1 MIERWIILAAE
12 EAGPVSNKMGGIW
25 NVVDAEATTLARLVA
40 KGELDS
46 EFRILVVGPNY
57 PTAGSDWNTGRNRV
71 TDISALNR
79 LDMGEELALT
89 LAELNSLGMESV
101 TGQRVEES
109 VPIGYVLFNTN
120 YYQSRLVRW
129 KDREMTLNNAIKTE
143 AFDLL
148 GLDSMR
154 FEKEHYGW
162 EYNHYLN
169 LSYAVSEL
177 VRILAQS
184 PEESTKKYADKAVV
198 EFARSV
204 MPRVRAS
211 LHCHE
216 FGIFYAAAR
225 LEKLGIPVRTLCTF
239 HATVPGRTAG
249 YRSLEKIR
257 TNDSK
262 MEPGTPLGFAALEAL
277 ARYADGVTFVGDST
291 MKEAMLFYRMKGV
304 VIRNG
309 IDVRGDRIDW
319 NKKERCRAR
328 IQDFIINNLYK
339 NCEGSCPERENIIPV
354 FSISRIEIENKGYP
368 QLLDALVLQD
378 HLLRHRMMG
387 QRHADQTRV
396 VCFLIAS
403 HGPKSK
409 DKLPEGFPIN
419 LPIEVLLG
427 DEIRLENMIND
438 RRLNKD
444 ELISGRRSVAAVL
457 YPQWLGPNDGGLGMR
472 TDEVMAGCVAGIF
485 PSQYEPFLLTALEA
499 GREGTPSIVS
509 RSAGFSDALKKVEHR
524 VPGLGGVV
532 VVDNIELQPQETVM
546 DYALALDYFSRTYL
560 EDDVKYRLLCE
571 ESFSLARQ
579 FSWDQPVM
587 EYYKNLT
594 V

>member
-101 TGQRVEES
+101 TGQRVEDG

-257 TNDSK
+257 KNDSK

-291 MKEAMLFYRMKGV
+291 MKEAM
-304 VIRNG
+304 
-309 IDVRGDRIDW
+309 
-319 NKKERCRAR
+319 
-328 IQDFIINNLYK
+328 
-339 NCEGSCPERENIIPV
+339 SC
-354 FSISRIEIENKGYP
+354 
-368 QLLDALVLQD
+368 
-378 HLLRHRMMG
+378 
-387 QRHADQTRV
+387 
-396 VCFLIAS
+396 
-403 HGPKSK
+403 
-409 DKLPEGFPIN
+409 
-419 LPIEVLLG
+419 
-427 DEIRLENMIND
+427 
-438 RRLNKD
+438 
-444 ELISGRRSVAAVL
+444 
-457 YPQWLGPNDGGLGMR
+457 
-472 TDEVMAGCVAGIF
+472 
-485 PSQYEPFLLTALEA
+485 
-499 GREGTPSIVS
+499 
-509 RSAGFSDALKKVEHR
+509 
-524 VPGLGGVV
+524 
-532 VVDNIELQPQETVM
+532 
-546 DYALALDYFSRTYL
+546 
-560 EDDVKYRLLCE
+560 
-571 ESFSLARQ
+571 
-579 FSWDQPVM
+579 
-587 EYYKNLT
+587 
-594 V
+594 

>member
-1 MIERWIILAAE
+1 MMM
-12 EAGPVSNKMGGIW
+12 GTNKY
-25 NVVDAEATTLARLVA
+25 VDRAVA
-40 KGELDS
+40 D
-46 EFRILVVGPNY
+46 
-57 PTAGSDWNTGRNRV
+57 
-71 TDISALNR
+71 
-79 LDMGEELALT
+79 
-89 LAELNSLGMESV
+89 
-101 TGQRVEES
+101 
-109 VPIGYVLFNTN
+109 
-120 YYQSRLVRW
+120 
-129 KDREMTLNNAIKTE
+129 
-143 AFDLL
+143 
-148 GLDSMR
+148 
-154 FEKEHYGW
+154 
-162 EYNHYLN
+162 
-169 LSYAVSEL
+169 
-177 VRILAQS
+177 
-184 PEESTKKYADKAVV
+184 
-198 EFARSV
+198 FARSV
-204 MPRVRAS
+204 MPKVRVS

-216 FGIFYAAAR
+216 FGVFYAAAR
-225 LEKLGIPVRTLCTF
+225 LEKLGIPVRTLCTL

-257 TNDSK
+257 KNDSK

-291 MKEAMLFYRMKGV
+291 MKEAMLFHRMKGV

-319 NKKERCRAR
+319 DKKERCRAR
-328 IQDFIINNLYK
+328 IQDFIIENLYQ
-339 NCEGSCPERENIIPV
+339 NCEGSCPGKENIIPV

-387 QRHADQTRV
+387 QRHADQTKV

-403 HGPKSK
+403 HGPKPR

-419 LPIEVLLG
+419 LPIEVLVG
-427 DEIRLENMIND
+427 DEIRLENMISE
-438 RRLNKD
+438 RRLSKD
-444 ELISGRRSVAAVL
+444 ELISGKRSVAAVL

-509 RSAGFSDALKKVEHR
+509 RSAGYSDALKKVEHR

-532 VVDNIELQPQETVM
+532 VVDNIELQLQETVM
-546 DYALALDYFSRTYL
+546 DYALTLDYFARTYL
-560 EDDVKYRLLCE
+560 EDEVKYRLLCE

-594 V
+594 VWYPIQAID